1 VTETAAIVAFLAAR
15 LDEDRAVAREAAGLH
30 WVAEEPA
37 IGIVLVDGEPL
48 IEGHITGLTAH
59 IARHDPVRVLRDVEA
74 KRAILRRCGS
84 RMNEPDQW
92 PNGLV
97 SPRAVLA
104 RQNLMDLAAVY
115 SDHADYRAED
125 WAPKP

>member
-1 VTETAAIVAFLAAR
+1 MPVPRRIGPVVTETAAIVAFLAAR

-84 RMNEPDQW
+84 RMNETDPW
-92 PNGLV
+92 ANGV
-97 SPRAVLA
+97 GAARAPLGPA
-104 RQNLMDLAAVY
+104 NLM
-115 SDHADYRAED
+115 
-125 WAPKP
+125 